1 MWVLLHNNQQVG
13 MAFLSLIF
21 ENLQV
26 FVQLKFEHEGE
37 RFLLLFLAVNN

>member
-1 MWVLLHNNQQVG
+1 

-26 FVQLKFEHEGE
+26 FVQLKFEDEGE
-37 RFLLLFLAVNN
+37 RFLLLFLTVNY